1 MKALVYHGP
10 GRRAWEEAPDAVI
23 HEPTDAVVRVDAV
36 TICGT
41 DLHIL
46 GGDVPEWLLT
56 VLLDKTDDPRIG
68 LKGPARR
75 AIWGGCSGVPGTPA
89 FGERERISN
98 DVLEVISW
106 DPEDHP
112 DVPGLAHGIT
122 RYGGHWF
129 DVGVS
134 VVPGEVDALEALET
148 VFAKLRQILVREK
161 PDVEYFSVDLRVA
174 SATPIPRP

>member
-1 MKALVYHGP
+1 MDAQGY
-10 GRRAWEEAPDAVI
+10 WISAPFA
-23 HEPTDAVVRVDAV
+23 
-36 TICGT
+36 
-41 DLHIL
+41 
-46 GGDVPEWLLT
+46 
-56 VLLDKTDDPRIG
+56 
-68 LKGPARR
+68 
-75 AIWGGCSGVPGTPA
+75 
-89 FGERERISN
+89 ERERMSD

-106 DPEDHP
+106 DPEDNP

-129 DVGVS
+129 DVCVS

-161 PDVEYFSVDLRVA
+161 PEVEYFSVDLRVA